1 MTGRTLARLL
11 APLALVAC
19 AVALFSIVTSG
30 TEEASDGG
38 TGAAPTATAT
48 AKPKAKQRKQRA
60 TGTYVVKPG
69 DTPSS
74 IAEAEGVDLDDLL
87 AANPDVDPNA
97 LTVGD
102 ELKVP

>member
-48 AKPKAKQRKQRA
+48 ATPKAKKRKQA

-74 IAEAEGVDLDDLL
+74 IAEAEGVDLDELL

-102 ELKVP
+102 ELKLP

>member
-19 AVALFSIVTSG
+19 AVALFAIVTSG
-30 TEEASDGG
+30 TEDASEG

-48 AKPKAKQRKQRA
+48 PKPKAKQRKGAARE
-60 TGTYVVKPG
+60 TYVVEPG

-74 IAEAEGVDLDDLL
+74 IAEAEGVDLDELL

-97 LTVGD
+97 LAVGD
-102 ELKVP
+102 ELEIP

>member
-1 MTGRTLARLL
+1 VTGRFLARLL

-30 TEEASDGG
+30 TEDAPDN

-48 AKPKAKQRKQRA
+48 PKPKAKQRKQA
-60 TGTYVVKPG
+60 AGDTYVVKPG

-74 IAEAEGVDLDDLL
+74 IAEAEGVDLDELL

-97 LTVGD
+97 LAVGD
-102 ELKVP
+102 ELEIP